1 MTTTTT
7 ATTSRNRSPVEQWA
21 GIGKG
26 SKHRAWRKASREQ
39 AIRDSSAYIES
50 GNALARVIRE
60 KSTWPFALDKKFV
73 LRRIRRHHAKL
84 AALRLAEAQ
93 ELVALGMTYNQAF
106 SPTAQKV
113 EEFDPND

>member
-1 MTTTTT
+1 MASTGTVNTD
-7 ATTSRNRSPVEQWA
+7 RHRSPVEQWT

-26 SKHRAWRKASREQ
+26 SKHRAWRRASREQ

-50 GNALARVIRE
+50 GNALCRVIRE

-93 ELVALGMTYNQAF
+93 ELVALGLTYNQAF
-106 SPTAQKV
+106 SPSAQKV
-113 EEFDPND
+113 DEFDPND